1 MIEVTGTLEDKYRE
15 PTIEFYLYKKIDGEF
30 LNIHCITR
38 ILTIKIGQNATIVRI
53 IPVDDHEFNAKYNGR
68 DSKARINMMVL
79 IDSDKNNV
87 EKAFKNMSSP
97 L

>member
-1 MIEVTGTLEDKYRE
+1 MPSVIHKVIPDKIVVQVFGSN
-15 PTIEFYLYKKIDGEF
+15 T
-30 LNIHCITR
+30 
-38 ILTIKIGQNATIVRI
+38 ATIAGI
-53 IPVDDHEFNAKYNGR
+53 IPVDYHEFNAKYNER